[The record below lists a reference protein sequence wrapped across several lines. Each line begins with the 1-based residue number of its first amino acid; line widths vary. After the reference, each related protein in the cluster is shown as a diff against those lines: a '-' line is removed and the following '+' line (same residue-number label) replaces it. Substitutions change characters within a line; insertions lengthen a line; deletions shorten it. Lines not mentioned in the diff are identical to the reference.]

1 MAEVWEVVP
10 YNTDREAWRERLH
23 AKSKQ
28 NSSLWKSNRDA
39 KQSQLRAM
47 NAPVSDVPR
56 TPEPSPKP
64 HSKPPRESKISTEP
78 RTCRI
83 CPTVFVPVQNT
94 QVYCSVKCR
103 NRSYKKKSKEA

>member
-23 AKSKQ
+23 AKSEQ
-28 NSSLWKSNRDA
+28 NSGLWKSNRDA

-47 NAPVSDVPR
+47 NAPASD
-56 TPEPSPKP
+56 TPGTSKPGPKP
-64 HSKPPRESKISTEP
+64 RPKRPRESKISTVP
-78 RTCRI
+78 RTCLI

-103 NRSYKKKSKEA
+103 NRSYKLKGKET